1 MPRSSRRPPRPPTAL
16 SEAVDRLTRQAT
28 ERGWRP
34 ATECL
39 SGKVCY
45 PSAAAASA
53 AAYYARGER
62 LRHGKEH
69 YHCRDCGHWH
79 LTSPAILSRRRG

>member
-53 AAYYARGER
+53 AAYYARESGCATAR
-62 LRHGKEH
+62 STTTAATAATG
-69 YHCRDCGHWH
+69 
-79 LTSPAILSRRRG
+79 T